1 MINATKIFIYTLIII
16 LALYYLAKIL
26 YNLQVNQTDKSINV
40 ILMFLILV
48 SVVTIIGVALS
59 YNIHPHVENI

>member
-1 MINATKIFIYTLIII
+1 MINATKIFVYTLIII

-48 SVVTIIGVALS
+48 SVVTIIG
-59 YNIHPHVENI
+59 